1 MRLAARIF
9 FCANLEKLCYNFNM
23 EELITKIQEQQAKI
37 DAIYISVEKLRKY
50 FMWTLIVTVATVL
63 VPLIAII
70 FILPSL
76 IGSITA
82 MYQQ

>member
-1 MRLAARIF
+1 
-9 FCANLEKLCYNFNM
+9 M